1 MFSPPS
7 ENLCRHFSLDEI
19 LSATNNFDDS
29 LVIGKGG
36 FGNVYKG
43 MIDNGACT
51 VAIKRLNPLSKQG
64 APEFWTEITM
74 LSNFRHSHL
83 VSLIG
88 YCDHYNEMIL
98 VYDYMVRGTLA
109 DHLYKISKNNSDYN
123 NIGNNLPLS
132 WVQRLNICIGA
143 ARGLDYLHTGTAI
156 LQRVIHRDVKSSNIL
171 LDENWAA
178 RISDFGLS
186 RIGPAD
192 QEVTHVST
200 MHIKGTR
207 GYLDPNYLLTR
218 KFTRKSDVYAFGVV
232 LLEVLC
238 ERPAL
243 DRSLDEDQWSLA
255 GWGQQCIKEGASTQ
269 IIGPNLKGEIMPNS
283 LMEFVQI
290 VDQCLHNRPKKRP
303 TMSGVVA
310 RLELALALQLHTN
323 FVTDKHLFGTCL
335 PVNNQENGDSYPED
349 NHINKVVQVHDSSS
363 GQFFQLG
370 APVVSVHS
378 DAKPSSNTKS
388 NNDNGHN
395 STLPNKDGG
404 IVQDVP
410 TSWEIV
416 NPNLKIFTFAELK
429 SATENFTLDVL
440 GKGGFGIVFKGWV
453 NEKTYSPSKVGVGKA
468 VAVKRLG
475 RESMQGLAEGLME
488 VGILGNFRHPDI
500 VKLLGY
506 YCGEDKEFLL
516 VYEYMQNGS
525 LDCHL
530 FGSATS
536 LPWDTRLKIAIGAA
550 RGLSFL
556 HATKNQVIVR
566 DVKASTILLDED
578 FNAKLSGF
586 GFAKRDPKN
595 GESHFSTG
603 VIGTY
608 GYAAPEY
615 VATGHLYL
623 KSDVYGFGVVLLE
636 ILTGL
641 RVHDTRR
648 TEKINLVEWAKPLL
662 HRKKKLKREVVDPN
676 LKNDYPLQRAFEL
689 ASLIL
694 KCLQNNHKVRPSMKR
709 VLQSLEHINSK
720 GGSGSGQAS
729 YGSKR
734 GDTPYKFL
742 WSWTHGLGGL
752 ATCRPRDEALK
763 QIGLLKDQH
772 RKELKDSFDNGYKDA
787 IIAVAK
793 EMQTIK
799 HQIYHVGYDQGL
811 EAIQIPIGHDL
822 FKARVSYPNKLFNA
836 VTVEEAR
843 VGVPFRSEWYEA
855 FVSA

>member
-1 MFSPPS
+1 MRY
-7 ENLCRHFSLDEI
+7 CRQPTISTIHWL
-19 LSATNNFDDS
+19 L
-29 LVIGKGG
+29 GRGG

-109 DHLYKISKNNSDYN
+109 DHLYKINKNNSDYN
-123 NIGNNLPLS
+123 NIGNSLPLS

-156 LQRVIHRDVKSSNIL
+156 LQRIIHRDVKSSNIL

-178 RISDFGLS
+178 KISDFGLS

-192 QEVTHVST
+192 QEVTQVST
-200 MHIKGTR
+200 MHIKGTP
-207 GYLDPNYLLTR
+207 GYVDPNYFLTR
-218 KFTRKSDVYAFGVV
+218 KITRKSDVYAFGVV

-238 ERPAL
+238 ERRAL

-269 IIGPNLKGEIMPNS
+269 IIGPNLRGEITPNS

-290 VDQCLHNRPKKRP
+290 VDQCLHYRPKKRP

-310 RLELALALQLHTN
+310 RLELALEMQLHTN
-323 FVTDKHLFGTCL
+323 FVADKHLFDTCL
-335 PVNNQENGDSYPED
+335 PVNNQENGDTYLED
-349 NHINKVVQVHDSSS
+349 NHINKVVQLHDSS
-363 GQFFQLG
+363 
-370 APVVSVHS
+370 SVHS
-378 DAKPSSNTKS
+378 DAKPSSNAKSS
-388 NNDNGHN
+388 NNNGHN

-404 IVQDVP
+404 VVQDEP
-410 TSWEIV
+410 TSGQIV

-429 SATENFTLDVL
+429 SATKNFTLDVL

-453 NEKTYSPSKVGVGKA
+453 NEQTYFPSKVGVGKA

-488 VGILGNFRHPDI
+488 VEILGKFSHPDI

-506 YCGEDKEFLL
+506 YCGEDKEFVL

-525 LDCHL
+525 LDRHL

-536 LPWDTRLKIAIGAA
+536 LPWDTRIKIAIGAA

-566 DVKASTILLDED
+566 DVKASTILLDGD

-586 GFAKRDPKN
+586 GFAKRDPEN
-595 GESHFSTG
+595 GESTG
-603 VIGTY
+603 IIGTY

-615 VATGHLYL
+615 IDTGHLYL

-641 RVHDTRR
+641 RVHDVRR
-648 TEKINLVEWAKPLL
+648 TEKIDLVEWAKPLL

-676 LKNDYPLQRAFEL
+676 LENDYPLQRAFEL
-689 ASLIL
+689 ASLII
-694 KCLQNNHKVRPSMKR
+694 KCLQSDHKLRPSMKR
-709 VLQSLEHINSK
+709 VLQSLERINSK
-720 GGSGSGQAS
+720 GW
-729 YGSKR
+729 R
-734 GDTPYKFL
+734 RL
-742 WSWTHGLGGL
+742 
-752 ATCRPRDEALK
+752 RPGIL
-763 QIGLLKDQH
+763 Q
-772 RKELKDSFDNGYKDA
+772 F
-787 IIAVAK
+787 
-793 EMQTIK
+793 
-799 HQIYHVGYDQGL
+799 
-811 EAIQIPIGHDL
+811 
-822 FKARVSYPNKLFNA
+822 
-836 VTVEEAR
+836 
-843 VGVPFRSEWYEA
+843 
-855 FVSA
+855 

>member
-7 ENLCRHFSLDEI
+7 ENLCLCRQFSLDEI

-109 DHLYKISKNNSDYN
+109 DHLYKINKNNSDYN
-123 NIGNNLPLS
+123 NIGNSLPLS

-156 LQRVIHRDVKSSNIL
+156 LQRIIHRDVKSSNIL

-178 RISDFGLS
+178 KISDFGLS

-192 QEVTHVST
+192 QEVTQVST
-200 MHIKGTR
+200 MHIKGTP
-207 GYLDPNYLLTR
+207 GYVDPNYFLTR
-218 KFTRKSDVYAFGVV
+218 KITRKSDVYAFGVV

-238 ERPAL
+238 ERRAL

-269 IIGPNLKGEIMPNS
+269 IIGPNLRGEITPNS

-290 VDQCLHNRPKKRP
+290 VDQCLHYRPKKRP

-310 RLELALALQLHTN
+310 RLELALEMQLHTN
-323 FVTDKHLFGTCL
+323 FVADKHLFDTCL
-335 PVNNQENGDSYPED
+335 PVNNQENGDTYLED
-349 NHINKVVQVHDSSS
+349 NHINKVVQLHDSSS
-363 GQFFQLG
+363 GLADYFSEMNVFLRSITIR
-370 APVVSVHS
+370 PLHS
-378 DAKPSSNTKS
+378 DAKPSSNAKSS
-388 NNDNGHN
+388 NNNGHN

-404 IVQDVP
+404 VVQDEP
-410 TSWEIV
+410 TSGQIV

-429 SATENFTLDVL
+429 SATKNFTLDVL

-453 NEKTYSPSKVGVGKA
+453 NEQTYSPSKVGVGKA

-475 RESMQGLAEGLME
+475 RESMQGLAEGLVRQIGQAMWHSIKRKRRWYQSVAFNGMVLGAPDPWGHATGKME
-488 VGILGNFRHPDI
+488 VEILGKFSHPDI

-506 YCGEDKEFLL
+506 YCGEDKEFVL

-525 LDCHL
+525 LDRHL

-536 LPWDTRLKIAIGAA
+536 LPWDTRIKIAIGAA

-566 DVKASTILLDED
+566 DVKASTILLDGD

-586 GFAKRDPKN
+586 GFAKRDPEN
-595 GESHFSTG
+595 GESTG
-603 VIGTY
+603 IIGTY

-615 VATGHLYL
+615 IDTGHLYL

-641 RVHDTRR
+641 RVHDVRR
-648 TEKINLVEWAKPLL
+648 TEKIDLVEWAKPLL

-676 LKNDYPLQRAFEL
+676 LENDYPLQRAFEL
-689 ASLIL
+689 ASLII
-694 KCLQNNHKVRPSMKR
+694 KCLQSDHKLRPSMKR
-709 VLQSLEHINSK
+709 VLQSLERINSK
-720 GGSGSGQAS
+720 GW
-729 YGSKR
+729 R
-734 GDTPYKFL
+734 RL
-742 WSWTHGLGGL
+742 
-752 ATCRPRDEALK
+752 RPGIL
-763 QIGLLKDQH
+763 Q
-772 RKELKDSFDNGYKDA
+772 F
-787 IIAVAK
+787 
-793 EMQTIK
+793 
-799 HQIYHVGYDQGL
+799 
-811 EAIQIPIGHDL
+811 
-822 FKARVSYPNKLFNA
+822 
-836 VTVEEAR
+836 
-843 VGVPFRSEWYEA
+843 
-855 FVSA
+855 